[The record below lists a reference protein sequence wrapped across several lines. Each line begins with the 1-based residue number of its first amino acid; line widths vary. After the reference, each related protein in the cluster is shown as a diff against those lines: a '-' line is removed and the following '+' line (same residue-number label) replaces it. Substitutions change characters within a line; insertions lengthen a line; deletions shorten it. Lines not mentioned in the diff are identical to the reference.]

1 MFNWLSKIGFGA
13 VIIAN
18 WRLLLKITFIIIC
31 YFISE
36 SIFSRWLDPTLG
48 FERNTRL
55 VILSINTIFTIFLFV
70 WLLLSLKNILWI
82 NRSKRAIDVD
92 KSFTNQPN
100 EYSALEDVN
109 LTPSLKDNKQ
119 ND

>member
-31 YFISE
+31 FFISE